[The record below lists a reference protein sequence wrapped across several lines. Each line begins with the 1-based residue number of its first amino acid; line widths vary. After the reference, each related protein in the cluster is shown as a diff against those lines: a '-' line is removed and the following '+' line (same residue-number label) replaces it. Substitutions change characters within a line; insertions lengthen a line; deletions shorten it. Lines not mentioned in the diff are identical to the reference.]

1 MRRISQLHHK
11 SRAGTKV
18 QREEPPNKSGEQSV
32 RGLVGAIVGRSY
44 AVGARE
50 ELDIQNRASDV
61 RKKWLQLGE
70 THSAKCIHVGVTNLY
85 ESCCRNVKCGY
96 KMYAS

>member
-1 MRRISQLHHK
+1 MRRISQLHRK

-32 RGLVGAIVGRSY
+32 RGLVGAIVGTGY
-44 AVGARE
+44 AVGTGE
-50 ELDIQNRASDV
+50 ELDIQKRASDV
-61 RKKWLQLGE
+61 RKEWLELGE
-70 THSAKCIHVGVTNLY
+70 KHSAKCIHVGVTNLY
-85 ESCCRNVKCGY
+85 ESCYRNVKCGY